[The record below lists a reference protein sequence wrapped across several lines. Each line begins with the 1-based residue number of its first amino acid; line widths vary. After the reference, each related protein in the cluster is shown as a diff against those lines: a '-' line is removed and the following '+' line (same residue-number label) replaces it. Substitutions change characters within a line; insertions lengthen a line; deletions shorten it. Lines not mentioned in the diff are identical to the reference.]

1 MSTSTQTPAVKKF
14 NIADFLMSVIPLFI
28 MLFLNTVA
36 TVPAII
42 IGVMQNYKKEN
53 FNFADTSQILA
64 SQEAQIALTIGF
76 VIYAVVCIII
86 FYFWYKKAFLKKQT
100 VISNKEIFTVKNI
113 IIATVGALGV
123 SSIIYL
129 GLYAASVLAPEVME
143 NYSQLMESAGL
154 GSNIF
159 TTVIYA
165 CFLGPIAEELMFR
178 GVSQAYL
185 TRSNAHPAVV
195 IIAQAILFGIAH
207 MNLVQSTYAFVLG
220 AFLGFLR
227 YKSGNIR
234 ITIFAHIV
242 FNVFG
247 TFGMQLLGNL
257 SDTVLFIIYGVL
269 TAASIVTFV
278 VLGKVPTAKVNEVTA
293 APAVNAT
300 A

>member
-143 NYSQLMESAGL
+143 NYSQLMEKLQSGSSAYIG
-154 GSNIF
+154 
-159 TTVIYA
+159 
-165 CFLGPIAEELMFR
+165 ELMFR